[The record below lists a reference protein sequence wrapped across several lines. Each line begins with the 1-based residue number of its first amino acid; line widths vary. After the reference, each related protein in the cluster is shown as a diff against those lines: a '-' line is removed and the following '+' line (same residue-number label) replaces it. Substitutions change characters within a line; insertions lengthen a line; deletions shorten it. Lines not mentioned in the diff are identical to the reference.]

1 MESPKP
7 DQFFKKM
14 KKLNISIEE
23 SVFYRLLLKMVT
35 QFNRLDRVPAES
47 IYLEVFDFMLREG
60 IKVDPDL
67 IAMVMNFGEQKES
80 FVEKLKNLS

>member
-1 MESPKP
+1 VESPKP

>member
-1 MESPKP
+1 
-7 DQFFKKM
+7 M